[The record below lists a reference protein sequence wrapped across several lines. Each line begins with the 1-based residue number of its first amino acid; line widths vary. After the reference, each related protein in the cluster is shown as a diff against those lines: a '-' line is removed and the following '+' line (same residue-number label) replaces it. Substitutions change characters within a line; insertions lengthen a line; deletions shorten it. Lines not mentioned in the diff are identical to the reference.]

1 MIQAVDR
8 ALRIL
13 AVLGGGRRMSLG
25 EISAAIDL
33 APSTVHGLVRTLL
46 AHGMVQQEADSG
58 RYRLGPAT
66 LRLGNVYLDTL
77 ELRSRVAIWAEGLAR
92 RTGCAVR
99 TAVLLRDE
107 VVVVAH
113 EPRPDGT
120 RQMPEVGIVIPAHA
134 SALGKALLAFSPE
147 ALTGPLRSMTGDTVT
162 DTATLAEQLV
172 QVRATGI
179 ASEVE
184 EAILG
189 ECALAATVFDTTEQP
204 AGAISLV
211 VPAGRCHPRRSTR
224 CGTPHARC
232 RASWALRC
240 GRRARDRSGQDDRIP
255 LHLDRDRSQRSG
267 RRPVDH
273 LAVET
278 ELAAVAWAV
287 DGAVG
292 DLVDQTARV
301 GADRRKGLVV
311 PRDRLGDDDV
321 ADNDPGPDRNV
332 RGRGERLRR
341 GRRVTARARVR
352 SGVGIGPGIAARAGR
367 QCDRRG
373 PDAEAGEHGFA
384 RDRYV
389 VDVHH

>member
-25 EISAAIDL
+25 EISTAIDL

-46 AHGMVQQEADSG
+46 AHGMVQQEPDSG

-147 ALTGPLRSMTGDTVT
+147 ALTGPLRSMTGDTIT
-162 DTATLAEQLV
+162 DPATLAEQLV
-172 QVRATGI
+172 EVRATGI

-189 ECALAATVFDTTEQP
+189 ECALAATVFETTEQP

-211 VPAGRCHPRRSTR
+211 VPAGRWPLPTE
-224 CGTPHARC
+224 AVD
-232 RASWALRC
+232 ALR
-240 GRRARDRSGQDDRIP
+240 D
-255 LHLDRDRSQRSG
+255 
-267 RRPVDH
+267 
-273 LAVET
+273 
-278 ELAAVAWAV
+278 
-287 DGAVG
+287 
-292 DLVDQTARV
+292 TARTV
-301 GADRRKGLVV
+301 SRELGAPVWP
-311 PRDRLGDDDV
+311 PR
-321 ADNDPGPDRNV
+321 
-332 RGRGERLRR
+332 
-341 GRRVTARARVR
+341 T
-352 SGVGIGPGIAARAGR
+352 
-367 QCDRRG
+367 
-373 PDAEAGEHGFA
+373 
-384 RDRYV
+384 
-389 VDVHH
+389 